1 MVICDEGSRYVL
13 RGENGDTSLISALN
27 QAVSNVKKCSFSIVI
42 LAVGRLIPLKE
53 VVPRDMLS

>member
-27 QAVSNVKKCSFSIVI
+27 QAVSNVKKCSFSIVV

-53 VVPRDMLS
+53 VVPRDMIS